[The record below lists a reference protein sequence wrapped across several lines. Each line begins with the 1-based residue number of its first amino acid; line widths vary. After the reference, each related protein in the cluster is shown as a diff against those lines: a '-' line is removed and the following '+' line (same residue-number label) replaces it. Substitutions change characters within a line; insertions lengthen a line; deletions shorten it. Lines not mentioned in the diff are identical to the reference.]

1 MNEVV
6 KYHNNMNLVNFKDF
20 TEVEFN
26 IFFAVCQQM
35 RDKNLSRIE
44 LSFEKIREL
53 TNYSNRSIPR
63 LIKDIENTYTKLL
76 QSNIRIETEEEI
88 IRFVLF
94 TEFKINK
101 NKQIVSIRTNQ
112 EFEYVLNAVTSNFTR
127 FELEQFVS
135 LSKINSKTI
144 YRMLKQ
150 FRMTGI
156 WSIEYQEFLE
166 MIGVSHWS
174 RMDIN
179 REFKRIVK
187 DLEPFF
193 KNLVVEK
200 VKKGG
205 KQTGAILKLNWTFD
219 YDEKYI
225 GWKNIKVGDL
235 EKFYIFLCANFNAG
249 KIIAVDDDGNE
260 FYFAPDGELRSM
272 GKDRKYTIHFGDMNK
287 KETAL
292 YQTVKKIS
300 KLKMQKPN
308 TMF

>member
-6 KYHNNMNLVNFKDF
+6 KYHNNMNLVNFNHF
-20 TEVEFN
+20 TEIEFN

-63 LIKDIENTYTKLL
+63 LIKNIESTYTKLIE
-76 QSNIRIETEEEI
+76 SNMRIETEDKI

-94 TEFKINK
+94 TEFEIDK
-101 NKQIVSIRTNQ
+101 NNQIVSIQTNKK
-112 EFEYVLNAVTSNFTR
+112 FEYVLNAVTSNFTR

-135 LSKINSKTI
+135 LSKTNSKTI

-150 FRMTGI
+150 FRMTGF
-156 WSIEYQEFLE
+156 WSIEYQEFLS
-166 MIGVSHWS
+166 MLNMQKWTSGNIT
-174 RMDIN
+174 N
-179 REFKRIVK
+179 EFKRIVK
-187 DLEPFF
+187 DLTPFF

-235 EKFYIFLCANFNAG
+235 EKFYIFLCHNFNAG

-272 GKDRKYTIHFGDMNK
+272 GKTENI
-287 KETAL
+287 L
-292 YQTVKKIS
+292 SILVI
-300 KLKMQKPN
+300 
-308 TMF
+308 

>member
-35 RDKNLSRIE
+35 RDKNLSTIE
-44 LSFEKIREL
+44 LSFEKVREL

-101 NKQIVSIRTNQ
+101 NKQIVTIQTNQ
-112 EFEYVLNAVTSNFTR
+112 KFEYILNALTGNFTR

-135 LSKINSKTI
+135 LSKTNSKTI

-166 MIGVSHWS
+166 MLGIAHWATTDKS
-174 RMDIN
+174 K
-179 REFKRIVK
+179 ELKRIIK

-219 YDEKYI
+219 YDDRYI

-235 EKFYIFLCANFNAG
+235 EKFYIFLCHNFQAG

-272 GKDRKYTIHFGDMNK
+272 GKDKKYTIHFGDMNK

-308 TMF
+308 TVF

>member
-6 KYHNNMNLVNFKDF
+6 KYHNNMNLVNFNHF
-20 TEVEFN
+20 TEIEFN

-35 RDKNLSRIE
+35 RDKNLSEIE
-44 LSFEKIREL
+44 LSFEKIKELVNYKSTSRERFI
-53 TNYSNRSIPR
+53 S
-63 LIKDIENTYTKLL
+63 DIDKTYKKLL
-76 QSNIRIETEEEI
+76 ESTMPIEDEESI

-94 TEFKINK
+94 TEYKINK
-101 NKQIVSIRTNQ
+101 KKDTVLIQTNKK
-112 EFEYVLNAVTSNFTR
+112 FEYVLNAVTSNFTR

-135 LSKINSKTI
+135 LSKTNSKTI

-150 FRMTGI
+150 FRMTGFWTI
-156 WSIEYQEFLE
+156 DYPEFLE
-166 MIGVSHWS
+166 MIGVSHWN
-174 RMDIN
+174 RTDIN
-179 REFKRIVK
+179 KEFKRIVK

-193 KNLVVEK
+193 SNLVVEK

-205 KQTGAILKLNWTFD
+205 KQTGAILKLNWIFD
-219 YDEKYI
+219 PDDKYI
-225 GWKNIKVGDL
+225 GWKNIKVKEL

-260 FYFAPDGELRSM
+260 YYFDADGELRSM
-272 GKDRKYTIHFGDMNK
+272 GKDKKYTIHFGDMNK

-308 TMF
+308 TLF